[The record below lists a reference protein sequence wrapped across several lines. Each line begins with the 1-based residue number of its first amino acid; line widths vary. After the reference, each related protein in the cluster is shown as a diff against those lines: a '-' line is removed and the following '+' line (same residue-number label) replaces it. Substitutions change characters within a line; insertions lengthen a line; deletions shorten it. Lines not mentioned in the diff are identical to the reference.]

1 MGLLSRA
8 RHVGF
13 RRTPAQDSPASGRRG
28 LLTRAGMVRRAR
40 AQSPGPVDDPS
51 PETGS
56 LRQLERQ
63 SFNLSNLME
72 ISREINGTLR
82 LDDLCTIIILTVMGQ
97 SGAQKAVLYVRDDE
111 EYVVRAARGLA
122 EGLVLPSLPV
132 DPVFAQTAVQRDGV
146 FPVSACA
153 FVDGSLETRLVSLLS
168 GKLVVPFVNKGQCLA
183 FLLLGERYPDQDW
196 NEDEIGFLASIA
208 DMGSMALANARLFGE
223 LEKKLGQLSGLY
235 EISRVINGS
244 SEVGEILRLAG
255 ETLGTGFGVNRA
267 VFLGLAG
274 HDLVFLSGI
283 GIEGIRAGS
292 TMTPLFESVFTL
304 EQALVIEDRSGNP
317 ELSAVFGE
325 GVLEESNMALLVP
338 LVAAGER
345 VGILAVLGVE
355 GRRSGTVLQEEC
367 ELFSIIGSQF
377 APPLLVARTLGDKKR
392 SLADPFHPWM
402 ELLEREVA
410 RAGEFGLSVGV
421 CELSLDG
428 IDERDGDMVRDLG
441 RVLRD
446 RIDLRYPVV
455 RLAAAS
461 WAVVL
466 SGLSLRD
473 QERLIDSVTQEILT
487 LLDRSGDAERIRLER
502 SHGQIPEEYPSAAAW
517 VFRRL

>member
-1 MGLLSRA
+1 
-8 RHVGF
+8 
-13 RRTPAQDSPASGRRG
+13 
-28 LLTRAGMVRRAR
+28 MVRRAR

-345 VGILAVLGVE
+345 VASWPSWGWRGAGA
-355 GRRSGTVLQEEC
+355 GPSSRRSANSFRLSAPSLLLRFWWRGLLATKNAVWPIH
-367 ELFSIIGSQF
+367 SIPGWNS
-377 APPLLVARTLGDKKR
+377 
-392 SLADPFHPWM
+392 
-402 ELLEREVA
+402 
-410 RAGEFGLSVGV
+410 LSVKLPVPGNSV
-421 CELSLDG
+421 FPSESVSSRWTGSTNVTGTWSG
-428 IDERDGDMVRDLG
+428 ISAVFCGTGLICATRWSVWQQLRG
-441 RVLRD
+441 RLCSPGFPCG
-446 RIDLRYPVV
+446 I
-455 RLAAAS
+455 
-461 WAVVL
+461 
-466 SGLSLRD
+466 
-473 QERLIDSVTQEILT
+473 
-487 LLDRSGDAERIRLER
+487 RSA
-502 SHGQIPEEYPSAAAW
+502 
-517 VFRRL
+517 